1 MHLHRLALSSIK
13 SKMGRLREDLRKRWE
28 KGRGRMSD
36 NLLFLELVM
45 LLSPGWASPGRKY
58 VGWL

>member
-1 MHLHRLALSSIK
+1 MSSIK
-13 SKMGRLREDLRKRWE
+13 SGMGRLREDLRKSWE

-36 NLLFLELVM
+36 SLLFLELVM
-45 LLSPGWASPGRKY
+45 LPRPGWASPGRKY